1 MSLLSRVAAAP
12 SLPNGPITQISP
24 YFTRKPGIKS
34 RDPLRSALESKF
46 YSHPLG
52 HFEVPHNSHLLLPVA
67 GAVKWREAAL
77 AARDARTGNVSALQ
91 I

>member
-1 MSLLSRVAAAP
+1 MQKYLQVNFLPVAVA
-12 SLPNGPITQISP
+12 LPRPVETE
-24 YFTRKPGIKS
+24 YIKS
-34 RDPLRSALESKF
+34 RDPLRSALESKL

-52 HFEVPHNSHLLLPVA
+52 HFELPHNSHLLLPVA

>member
-1 MSLLSRVAAAP
+1 MQKYLQVNFLPVAVA
-12 SLPNGPITQISP
+12 LPRPVETE
-24 YFTRKPGIKS
+24 YIKS
-34 RDPLRSALESKF
+34 RDPLRSALESKL
-46 YSHPLG
+46 YSHRS
-52 HFEVPHNSHLLLPVA
+52 HFELPHNSHLLLPVA